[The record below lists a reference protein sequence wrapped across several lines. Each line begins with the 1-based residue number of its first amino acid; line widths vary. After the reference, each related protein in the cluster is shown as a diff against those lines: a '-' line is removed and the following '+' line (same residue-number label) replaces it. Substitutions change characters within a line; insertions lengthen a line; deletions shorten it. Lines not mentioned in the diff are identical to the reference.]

1 MSSFGDILRW
11 LGFLRSDELIRYQL
25 DASYGS
31 LLQDL
36 ADAEQRPVEEVA
48 SGLLMNALDERMR
61 AEENLARWRALTPR
75 EQQVAALICMNL
87 TGRQIAARLSISPET
102 VKTHTRNLL
111 SKFDLRTRTELRA
124 VLADWDFRAWE

>member
-1 MSSFGDILRW
+1 MSILGDILRW